1 MDKKKIRE
9 EAIKEY
15 GKLLYP
21 IYGDRILTEIGLR
34 KKIEKIFLDGLQDN
48 LFSSEEEKEKLVP
61 QDE

>member
-21 IYGDRILTEIGLR
+21 IYGIGFWQKKDYE
-34 KKIEKIFLDGLQDN
+34 KKIEKIF
-48 LFSSEEEKEKLVP
+48 
-61 QDE
+61 